1 MFVATTTL
9 RWPSGVGSNTC
20 CCCCGGSVENSGK
33 IYVEGRSKDYDQIAL
48 VFGERL
54 RLLLQ
59 TVARVQNLLRA
70 RQKQKDVS
78 RILQQMNLP

>member
-9 RWPSGVGSNTC
+9 RWPAGVGSNTC

-33 IYVEGRSKDYDQIAL
+33 IYIGEKARRYDQIAL

-59 TVARVQNLLRA
+59 TVAGVQNLLLA
-70 RQKQKDVS
+70 RQEQKDVAGV
-78 RILQQMNLP
+78 LQQVDLR